1 LALEELITGTS
12 GDEPEAK
19 LTLLT
24 GKAGP
29 IVVPVVAL
37 DEGIMFGTTK

>member
-1 LALEELITGTS
+1 LALAKFFTGTS
-12 GDEPEAK
+12 GDDPEAK
-19 LTLLT
+19 HTLLT

-29 IVVPVVAL
+29 IFIPVVAL

>member
-1 LALEELITGTS
+1 LALAELITGTS
-12 GDEPEAK
+12 GDDPEAK

-24 GKAGP
+24 GTAGP
-29 IVVPVVAL
+29 TVVTVLAL